1 MLNPIHHFRD
11 EKGTGAEMH
20 PTIVY
25 GVIIGDALVSYWSI
39 FSLSLVKV
47 SKVLVQVNLTQFPSC
62 F

>member
-11 EKGTGAEMH
+11 EKGTGAEMR

-25 GVIIGDALVSYWSI
+25 GVIIGDVLVSYWSI

>member
-11 EKGTGAEMH
+11 EKGTGAEMR

-47 SKVLVQVNLTQFPSC
+47 SKVLEQVNVTLFPSC